1 MYSMKDTCQKVGLS
15 YQTLK
20 FYCNEGL
27 VPHLK
32 RDSNN
37 YRVFDDKD
45 VDWIMNLICLKRCGM
60 SIENMKVYVDLIAK
74 GDPSMEQRREML
86 VKQKEDLMK
95 EQELL
100 NANLSYIDKKL
111 KYYDDHLKNGVY
123 KVLDNMYDL

>member
-1 MYSMKDTCQKVGLS
+1 MYSMKETCQKVGLS

-74 GDPSMEQRREML
+74 GDPSMVQRREML
-86 VKQKEDLMK
+86 VKQKKDLLK

-111 KYYDDHLKNGVY
+111 KYYDDHLKN
-123 KVLDNMYDL
+123 